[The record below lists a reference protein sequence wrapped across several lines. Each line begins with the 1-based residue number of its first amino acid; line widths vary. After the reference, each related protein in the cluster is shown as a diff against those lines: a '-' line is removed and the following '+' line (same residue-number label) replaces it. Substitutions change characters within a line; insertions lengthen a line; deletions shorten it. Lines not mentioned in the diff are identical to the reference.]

1 MAENRERNVGTKKL
15 GEGFVWKTKNPEK
28 MIDDEWVELEM
39 KIVSTIR
46 HGWGVNCCSMVEVEE
61 PIYVQVP
68 QK

>member
-1 MAENRERNVGTKKL
+1 MKNKETREDDWWQVGRTWDEDSEYNL
-15 GEGFVWKTKNPEK
+15 TMSDRWAYVWC
-28 MIDDEWVELEM
+28 
-39 KIVSTIR
+39 